1 MTSID
6 NQDRNIIFISQ
17 LPDRTSEEDLET
29 FFYKYKSHIYM
40 IKVDSNLKNYDVFNS
55 RKAKA
60 TIVFKTHEKAE
71 EARNELNM
79 TRFKGKIMNLM
90 WLERDNT
97 IRYNNKANLFV
108 KGIPHWGE
116 PRDIYELFA
125 KYGEIIS
132 SKILEGEQ
140 GYLIGYG
147 YINYYNVESAEEA
160 IKNLNGYKIMDSQLE
175 VMPFQKK
182 NERLQP
188 PIENSSIYIKNIPH
202 PYLKKPELNKLFAKY
217 GTITFT
223 KLFENKGK
231 YFAIM
236 GFTTAESANKAKEEM
251 NNKKLDEKDELSLY
265 VDLLQKKSERKRML
279 LTKIIEEN
287 SKLDPGVKNSNLY
300 IKNLPL
306 NLTDEKMK
314 EIFSTIGEVKSAKIS
329 RYLVHKK
336 QNNEDK
342 DVYFSNG
349 FGYVCFK
356 NEQDAKKAM
365 ETFHEKKLPG
375 YEEAPRPVLISVF
388 MPKYERGI
396 YLTRLNSYPGFLPVT
411 MEALSLPYFR
421 QKYRPRTN
429 IYYTNNNNN
438 YRKPLYAQEYS
449 QLFYPKQNSNKIVD
463 PNNQRKNET
472 VITFNTLGQ
481 ENEINT
487 INESKNES
495 NNDIINESNNS
506 NNSNNNNEINY
517 IHLKSLQSEE
527 EQKDYL
533 GEYLFKKIE
542 QHPLAQSKNF
552 DVETISRIT
561 GMILGIGDIEEI
573 FIITTNNDSLTNRI
587 QEAIELLKI

>member
-6 NQDRNIIFISQ
+6 NQDRNILFISQ

-29 FFYKYKSHIYM
+29 FFYKYKPHIYM

-182 NERLQP
+182 NERLQA
-188 PIENSSIYIKNIPH
+188 PIENSSIYIKNIPQ
-202 PYLKKPELNKLFAKY
+202 PYLKKPELNNLFSKY

-251 NNKKLDEKDELSLY
+251 NNKKLNEKDELSLY

-287 SKLDPGVKNSNLY
+287 SKLDPGVKNSNY
-300 IKNLPL
+300 
-306 NLTDEKMK
+306 EKMK

-429 IYYTNNNNN
+429 IYYTNNNN
-438 YRKPLYAQEYS
+438 YRKPLYVQEYS

-487 INESKNES
+487 INESKNDNNSES
-495 NNDIINESNNS
+495 NNNINNESNNI
-506 NNSNNNNEINY
+506 NNNNEINY

>member
-6 NQDRNIIFISQ
+6 NQDRNILFISQ

-29 FFYKYKSHIYM
+29 FFFKYKPHIYM

-108 KGIPHWGE
+108 KGIPHWAE

-140 GYLIGYG
+140 GYLLGYG

-160 IKNLNGYKIMDSQLE
+160 IKNLNGYKIMDSELE

-182 NERLQP
+182 NERLQAP
-188 PIENSSIYIKNIPH
+188 MENSSIYIKNIPQQ
-202 PYLKKPELNKLFAKY
+202 YLKKAELNKLFSKY

-251 NNKKLDEKDELSLY
+251 NNKKLNEKDELSLY

-279 LTKIIEEN
+279 LAKIIEEN

-356 NEQDAKKAM
+356 NEKDAKTAM

-375 YEEAPRPVLISVF
+375 YEEAPRPVLISIF

-438 YRKPLYAQEYS
+438 YRKPLYSQEYS
-449 QLFYPKQNSNKIVD
+449 LFYPKQNSNKILD
-463 PNNQRKNET
+463 PNNQVKNET
-472 VITFNTLGQ
+472 VITFNTLGK
-481 ENEINT
+481 ENEIN
-487 INESKNES
+487 IINESNNESKNES
-495 NNDIINESNNS
+495 KNENNGENND
-506 NNSNNNNEINY
+506 INY
-517 IHLKSLQSEE
+517 IHLKSLGSEE

-533 GEYLFKKIE
+533 GEHLFKKIE

-573 FIITTNNDSLTNRI
+573 FIITTNNDSLTARI